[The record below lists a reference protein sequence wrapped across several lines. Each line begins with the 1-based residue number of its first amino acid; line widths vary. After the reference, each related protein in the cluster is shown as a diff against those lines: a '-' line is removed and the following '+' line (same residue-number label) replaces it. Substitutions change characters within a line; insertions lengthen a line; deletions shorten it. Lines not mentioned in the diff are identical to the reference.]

1 MAESSGQA
9 RRHKKSKKR
18 QAMIIGLITLV
29 AVIAMGLYIVHL
41 QHKKADLEE
50 SARIVQEQIDEELER
65 AKELEEE
72 KEYRKTREFIEK
84 IARERLGLF
93 YPDEQVLKPD
103 GK

>member
-1 MAESSGQA
+1 MAESSGLA

-29 AVIAMGLYIVHL
+29 AVIAMGFYIAHL
-41 QHKKADLEE
+41 KQKKADLEE
-50 SARIVQEQIDEELER
+50 SATIVQEQIDEEEER
-65 AKELEEE
+65 AQELEEE

-93 YPDEQVLKPD
+93 YPDETVLKPD

>member
-1 MAESSGQA
+1 
-9 RRHKKSKKR
+9 
-18 QAMIIGLITLV
+18 MIIGLITLV
-29 AVIAMGLYIVHL
+29 AVVAMGLYIAHL
-41 QHKKADLEE
+41 KQKKTDLEE

-65 AKELEEE
+65 AQELEKE

-93 YPDEQVLKPD
+93 YPDEKVLKPD

>member
-1 MAESSGQA
+1 
-9 RRHKKSKKR
+9 
-18 QAMIIGLITLV
+18 MIIGLITLV

-50 SARIVQEQIDEELER
+50 SARIVQEQIDEEMER

-93 YPDEQVLKPD
+93 YPDETVLKPD

>member
-1 MAESSGQA
+1 MAESSGLA
-9 RRHKKSKKR
+9 RRHKKAKKR

-29 AVIAMGLYIVHL
+29 AVIAMGFYIAHL
-41 QHKKADLEE
+41 KQKKADLEE
-50 SARIVQEQIDEELER
+50 SARIVQEQIDEEEER
-65 AKELEEE
+65 AQELEEE

-93 YPDEQVLKPD
+93 YPDETVLKPD